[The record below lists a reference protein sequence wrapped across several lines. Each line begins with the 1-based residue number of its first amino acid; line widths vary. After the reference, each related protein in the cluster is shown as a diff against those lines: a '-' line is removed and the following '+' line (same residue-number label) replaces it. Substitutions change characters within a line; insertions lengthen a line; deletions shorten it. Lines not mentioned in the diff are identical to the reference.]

1 MEIHFKEKYTE
12 TIENRRFTTNT
23 VAADF
28 SEPASGKKKITRK
41 PKEKETL

>member
-28 SEPASGKKKITRK
+28 SEPASGKKITRK
-41 PKEKETL
+41 TKEKETL